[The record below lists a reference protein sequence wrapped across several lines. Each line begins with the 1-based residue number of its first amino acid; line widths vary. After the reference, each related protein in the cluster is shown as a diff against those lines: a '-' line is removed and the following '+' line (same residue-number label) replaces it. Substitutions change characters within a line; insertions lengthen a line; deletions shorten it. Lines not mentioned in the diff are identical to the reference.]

1 MAGVQVSKPV
11 LVAKIMRLLTVQAER
26 VAKRSVI
33 TAQRL
38 GRSLPR
44 EVGVGAVNRSVRVGV
59 FRVDGLGLIAVGG
72 GVLRDVHVPVAV
84 IGLAGRSRSRGGK
97 GSKGSNEGGDGAHFN
112 LIGEIKIIQ

>member
-11 LVAKIMRLLTVQAER
+11 LVAKITRLLTVRAKR

-33 TAQRL
+33 AARRL

-44 EVGVGAVNRSVRVGV
+44 DVGVGAVNRSVRVGV
-59 FRVDGLGLIAVGG
+59 FRVNGLGLIAIGS

-84 IGLAGRSRSRGGK
+84 IGLAGRNRSRGGQGGK
-97 GSKGSNEGGDGAHFN
+97 ACDEGGDGAHFN
-112 LIGEIKIIQ
+112 LIGEIKIMQ